1 MGQSVLL
8 ESSRLSPEGVPVVGK
23 LEVKVSSLDSWCLD
37 NGDKVYLSP
46 KVQPGGRRS

>member
-1 MGQSVLL
+1 MGQNVL
-8 ESSRLSPEGVPVVGK
+8 SRTSGPLLEGVPVVGK

-46 KVQPGGRRS
+46 KVQPGGRPS